1 MDSEIKALK
10 RALQNRQAELQELIN
25 QMNSDQLNKSL
36 VYRNLESEL
45 TTIMKKLRDPES
57 LQK

>member
-1 MDSEIKALK
+1 MDSDIKALK
-10 RALQNRQAELQELIN
+10 RALQNRQAELQQLID
-25 QMNSDQLNKSL
+25 QMKSDQLNKSL

-57 LQK
+57 SQK